1 MLQTID
7 ERALANLSRLH
18 VHVHVDVQ
26 VWSGVSSLMIGPAT
40 RATIGVKL
48 AFLEADSLLQL
59 EAIRDLL
66 LLGGVA
72 RVALCA
78 FISANKR

>member
-1 MLQTID
+1 
-7 ERALANLSRLH
+7 
-18 VHVHVDVQ
+18 
-26 VWSGVSSLMIGPAT
+26 MIGPAT

-59 EAIRDLL
+59 DAIRDLL

-72 RVALCA
+72 RVALYA